1 MTSRSQAALARCGS
15 PGTSDLE
22 ATSGHRTFSTG
33 WALFLLGMI
42 GMMVS
47 VLIGGIGADLVPHAD
62 YAAVVRLT
70 VFAAIAF
77 VSLVLVGVAFVSMG
91 APHASPP
98 PLARTRRT
106 GHRTRG

>member
-1 MTSRSQAALARCGS
+1 
-15 PGTSDLE
+15 
-22 ATSGHRTFSTG
+22 
-33 WALFLLGMI
+33 MI

-47 VLIGGIGADLVPHAD
+47 VSIGGIGTYLVPHAD

-91 APHASPP
+91 VPPASPP
-98 PLARTRRT
+98 PWQEPAEPVTEPEASLAGEADLICPPELRARSI
-106 GHRTRG
+106 GP